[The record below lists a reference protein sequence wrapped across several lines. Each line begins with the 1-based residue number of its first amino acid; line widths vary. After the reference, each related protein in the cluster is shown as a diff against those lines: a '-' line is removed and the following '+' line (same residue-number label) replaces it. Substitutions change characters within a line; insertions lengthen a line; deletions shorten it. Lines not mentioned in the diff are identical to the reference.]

1 MRILLVDDDP
11 EIRLVGRLALSAGG
25 RNEVLLAGDGPQG
38 LEMARARSPDVVVLD
53 AFMDGMDGPEVLRAL
68 RAGPQ
73 TAGLPVVFLTARTAK
88 EDVES
93 LVSLGALGVLPKP
106 FDPASL
112 LSRLEA
118 ILRAR

>member
-1 MRILLVDDDP
+1 VRILLVDDDP